1 MYPAGGRCD
10 VAGAP
15 ATVGTHGA
23 PHLRHGHHTDVRLRG
38 GSVPS
43 TSTANRGPT
52 NYGFGWCGHDVV
64 RLSVVYVL
72 RQLYR

>member
-1 MYPAGGRCD
+1 MTLLARLVIWCLPFAGEGVYPAGGRCD

-38 GSVPS
+38 GSVLL
-43 TSTANRGPT
+43 TE
-52 NYGFGWCGHDVV
+52 V
-64 RLSVVYVL
+64 R
-72 RQLYR
+72 